1 MILEEDL
8 KLGSTGDNVK
18 ILQEKLKILGYYNPV
33 VSGNFGIAT
42 ELGVIS
48 FQREYNLEETG
59 IVDQTTWNFLFLAT
73 EPATLTRQNYPTLS
87 LNSTGSYVEEL
98 QRKLKALLY
107 YTGDITSTFDIETEN
122 AVKRFQYNN
131 DLTTTGVVNNT
142 VWNYINN
149 IYGNLNECA
158 INGDTNNNTNN
169 YYTVQSGDTLY
180 SIARRFNTTV
190 DEIKRLNNLTS
201 NTLSIGQQLLI
212 NQNNSD
218 NNTNNQNTIYYQVIA
233 GDTLYSIARRF
244 NTTVD
249 EIKRLNNLTSN
260 TLSIGQQL
268 LINQNNTIDNN
279 KNIIYYPVKSG
290 DTLYSIANRFNT
302 TIDNIKNANNLTSN
316 TLSVGQILKI
326 PSTTTYVYYTVQ
338 AGDTLYSIARKYNIT
353 VDIIKNA
360 NNLTNNIL
368 SIGQTLR
375 IPI

>member
-212 NQNNSD
+212 NQNN
-218 NNTNNQNTIYYQVIA
+218 
-233 GDTLYSIARRF
+233 
-244 NTTVD
+244 
-249 EIKRLNNLTSN
+249 
-260 TLSIGQQL
+260 
-268 LINQNNTIDNN
+268 TIDNN